1 MKVLVTGGAGY
12 IGSHTCIALLEQGY
26 EIVVFDNLSN
36 SSLKPLERVREITGK
51 SFPIIIGDVIDRTA
65 LDEVFTEYKID
76 AVLHFA
82 GKKAV
87 GESCVEP
94 LMYYQNNV
102 VGTLTLCEAMKSY
115 QVSALIFSS
124 SATVYGD
131 PHTTPIT
138 ENFPLS
144 ATNPYGQSKLMV
156 ENILRDFVVA
166 DELSGNNFWQLGILR
181 YFNPVGAHASGLI
194 GEDPQGIPNNLL
206 PYIAQVAVGKLDKLS
221 VFGGDY
227 PTPDGTGVRDYIHVM
242 DLAEGHV
249 KALNALKSKN
259 VSGCEVW
266 NLGTG
271 NGYSVLEMV
280 KAFEQASE
288 RSVPYEITARRSGDI
303 AECWADPSKAE
314 RELGWKA
321 NKGLNAM
328 MEDTW
333 RWQSANPQGFSS

>member
-1 MKVLVTGGAGY
+1 MNVLVTGGAGY
-12 IGSHTCIALLEQGY
+12 IGSHTCIALLEEGHD
-26 EIVVFDNLSN
+26 IVVLDNLSN
-36 SSLKPLERVREITGK
+36 GSLMSLDRVSQITGK
-51 SFPIIIGDVIDRTA
+51 KFPIIIGDVTDRSV
-65 LDEVFTEYKID
+65 LDSLFSEQAVD
-76 AVLHFA
+76 AVMHFA

-102 VGTLTLCEAMKSY
+102 TGTLMLCEAMKANN
-115 QVSALIFSS
+115 VATLIFSS

-138 ENFPLS
+138 EDFPLS
-144 ATNPYGQSKLMV
+144 TTNPYGQSKLMV
-156 ENILRDFVVA
+156 ENILRDLDVA
-166 DELSGNNFWQLGILR
+166 DCLSGNTFWQLGILR
-181 YFNPVGAHASGLI
+181 YFNPVGAHISGLI

-227 PTPDGTGVRDYIHVM
+227 PTHDGSGVRDYIHVM

-249 KALNALKSKN
+249 RALDTLITKIA
-259 VSGCEVW
+259 SGCQVW

-280 KAFEQASE
+280 KAFENASE
-288 RSVPYEITARRSGDI
+288 STIPYEITSRRSGDI

-314 RELGWKA
+314 KELGWKA
-321 NKGLNAM
+321 SRGLATM

-333 RWQSANPQGFSS
+333 RWQRTNPEGFCD